1 MNTRPEGGRFE
12 PPVTVETGLIGR
24 DRVVRTARE
33 AAALLLGR
41 WPENRGEAYS
51 AALRSCTEVLNG
63 KALAAEA
70 RSAFIEAA
78 TEARVLIS
86 VTDEPP
92 S

>member
-1 MNTRPEGGRFE
+1 LSPRTERGRFD

-24 DRVVRTARE
+24 YRVIESARE

-63 KALAAEA
+63 RAFAIEA
-70 RSAFIEAA
+70 RDAFIEAA
-78 TEARVLIS
+78 KEARVLIS
-86 VTDEPP
+86 VTDEFRL
-92 S
+92 